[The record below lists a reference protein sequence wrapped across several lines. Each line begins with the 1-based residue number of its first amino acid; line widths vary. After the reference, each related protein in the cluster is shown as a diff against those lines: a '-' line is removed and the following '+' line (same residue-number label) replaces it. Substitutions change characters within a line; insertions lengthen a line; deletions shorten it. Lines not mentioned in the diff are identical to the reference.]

1 MREPI
6 RLDKRLVEL
15 IDCSRGDA
23 VKYIQGGWVQV
34 DGETVERPQF
44 KVQNQ
49 KVELDE
55 DASLEPIVP
64 VTLLFNFPEGLATD
78 DFTETQ
84 ELITPNNHCDEDYS
98 GVRMLNNHF
107 FNLQPAL
114 PLQNG
119 ATGLM
124 VYSKDYKVQRVLVEN
139 NKKKEEEYI
148 VELSDE
154 LSPEALEQLNELAY
168 SSDEL
173 RATHKAS
180 KQSETRMRFVTEF
193 AQADQIESLCN
204 QVGINIVAMKRI
216 RIGRVSMKSLPP
228 GEWRYLSR
236 KTMF

>member
-1 MREPI
+1 MREPM

-15 IDCSRGDA
+15 IKCSRGDA

-34 DGETVERPQF
+34 DGEAVELPQF
-44 KVQNQ
+44 KVHDQT
-49 KVELDE
+49 VELHE
-55 DASLEPIVP
+55 NASLEPIEP
-64 VTLLFNFPEGLATD
+64 VTLLFNLAQGLASD
-78 DFTETQ
+78 DSSEIQ
-84 ELITPNNHCDEDYS
+84 QWITPENHCAEDYS

-107 FNLQPAL
+107 FNLKPAS

-124 VYSKDYKVQRVLVEN
+124 VYSKDWKVLRVLLEN

-148 VELSDE
+148 IELSDE

-168 SSDEL
+168 SDDESRPL
-173 RATHKAS
+173 HKAS
-180 KQSETRMRFVTEF
+180 KQSETRIRFVTEF
-193 AQADQIESLCN
+193 AHPDQIKTLCKR
-204 QVGINIVAMKRI
+204 VGLTIVAMKRI
-216 RIGRVSMKSLPP
+216 RIGQVSMKNLPL